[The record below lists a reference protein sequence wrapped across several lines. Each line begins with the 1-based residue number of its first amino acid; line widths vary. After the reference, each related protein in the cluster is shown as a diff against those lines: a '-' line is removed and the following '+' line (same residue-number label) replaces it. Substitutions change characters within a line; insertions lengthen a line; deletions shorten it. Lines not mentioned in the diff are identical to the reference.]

1 MKKLIAIV
9 LGTLLLFSVPVAAH
23 AQKDIVIE
31 TTGIF
36 NVKFGSNKRLLRTV
50 PQGAIVN
57 YMGAGKLSF
66 AGTIGYSLL
75 TDRLCPVSSNGW
87 YAAVMKR
94 NVRIP
99 GDQGSASVA
108 LNEVVRVKPTV
119 TKKISGV
126 TYIKCAV
133 HNDGWYWNFWVK
145 SSDVARVDNI
155 AYNNIAKFTSL

>member
-1 MKKLIAIV
+1 M
-9 LGTLLLFSVPVAAH
+9 LLFSVPVAAH

-66 AGTIGYSLL
+66 AGTTGYSLL

-119 TKKISGV
+119 TKKINGV
-126 TYIKCAV
+126 SHVKCAV
-133 HNDGWYWNFWVK
+133 HNDGWFWNFWVK
-145 SSDVARVDNI
+145 SSDVVRVDNI
-155 AYNNIAKFTSL
+155 PYNNIAKFTSL